1 MRVAVLGTGIMG
13 APMARNLRAAG
24 HEVSAWNRS
33 PEKARALADDER
45 SGDEASG
52 RGRIVAAA
60 SIAEAVRGAEIVVTM
75 LADGDAVEAVA
86 GEALAAMD
94 GGVLAQTSTI
104 GHEATQRVAARAEA
118 AGVPFVD
125 APVLG
130 TKAPAEQGALI
141 VLASGPDEA
150 RDRVQPVFD
159 AIGAKTLWLGET
171 GAGSRLKLVIN
182 TWLLALTEGLAE
194 AIALAGT
201 LGVDPQTFLDA
212 IDGGP
217 LGVPYAQLKGKLM
230 IEGDF
235 PPSFPLELA
244 LKDARLALAAAGE
257 GGLRLGALAAVAD
270 QMERA
275 VESGHGKEDMAATIH
290 ASRPA

>member
-1 MRVAVLGTGIMG
+1 MAEPRVAVLGTGIMG

-24 HEVSAWNRS
+24 FDVHAWNRS
-33 PEKARALADDER
+33 PEKAQALADAGIEPADAIA
-45 SGDEASG
+45 DA
-52 RGRIVAAA
+52 VA
-60 SIAEAVRGAEIVVTM
+60 GAGVVITM
-75 LADGDAVEAVA
+75 LSDGDAVEAVA

-94 GGVLAQTSTI
+94 GAVLLQTSTI
-104 GHEATQRVAARAEA
+104 GPEATARLAERAAE

-130 TKAPAEQGALI
+130 TKAPAEEGKLI
-141 VLASGPDEA
+141 VLASGPEDVRE
-150 RDRVQPVFD
+150 RVDPLLD
-159 AIGAKTLWLGET
+159 AIGAKTLWLGEA

-194 AIALAGT
+194 AIALAEA
-201 LGVDPQTFLDA
+201 LDVDPQTFLDT

-217 LGVPYAQLKGKLM
+217 MGAPYANLKGKLM
-230 IEGDF
+230 MERDY

-244 LKDARLALAAAGE
+244 LKDARLALAAAE
-257 GGLRLGALAAVAD
+257 EQGLRLGALAAIAE

-275 VESGHGKEDMAATIH
+275 VEAGHGKDDMAATIQ
-290 ASRPA
+290 ASRA

>member
-13 APMARNLRAAG
+13 APMARNLAAAG
-24 HEVSAWNRS
+24 HEVTAWNRTA
-33 PEKARALADDER
+33 EKAE
-45 SGDEASG
+45 GIEG
-52 RGRIVAAA
+52 VAAA
-60 SIAEAVRGAEIVVTM
+60 GSVAEAVRGADAVITM

-86 GEALAAMD
+86 AEALEAMD
-94 GGVLAQTSTI
+94 DAVLVQMSTI
-104 GHEATQRVAARAEA
+104 GPEATARLAERAAQ

-130 TKAPAEQGALI
+130 TKGPAEEGKLI
-141 VLASGPDEA
+141 VLASGPEEV
-150 RDRVQPVFD
+150 RERVQPLFD
-159 AIGAKTLWLGET
+159 AIGAKTLWLGEA

-194 AIALAGT
+194 AIALAEA
-201 LGVDPQTFLDA
+201 LDVDPQTFLDA

-217 LGVPYAQLKGKLM
+217 IGAPYANLKGKLM
-230 IEGDF
+230 IERDF

-244 LKDARLALAAAGE
+244 LKDARLALAAAE
-257 GGLRLGALAAVAD
+257 EQGLRLAALAAVAE

-275 VESGHGKEDMAATIH
+275 VEAGHGKADMAATIH
-290 ASRPA
+290 ASRA